1 MVTARSEGGHR
12 ELGPLRAES
21 PYEPEGLAGTVS
33 DMRREL
39 AITGA
44 AVCLWAA
51 RRYYR
56 NWGATKEESRE
67 VLLGD
72 GYLHDPVA
80 QTTAAEWIDAPLD
93 TVWDELTRRVCGGAP
108 RVGDA
113 VRVSLLPALH
123 RFGTIGMTVIDV
135 DAGRAMVLRTTRA
148 GFPVDATCVWLV
160 DTRWQDRTRLLMR
173 LRIALRHPGDFL
185 VAEASDPLLA
195 SLTRR
200 ALVAIRRSAEHGR
213 LDAKAEWASKSA

>member
-1 MVTARSEGGHR
+1 LVAAKHVGSKAPMDR
-12 ELGPLRAES
+12 EVS
-21 PYEPEGLAGTVS
+21 PGTVNG
-33 DMRREL
+33 MRREL
-39 AITGA
+39 AITA
-44 AVCLWAA
+44 AVVGLWAA

-56 NWGATKEESRE
+56 NWGATKDESRE

-72 GYLHDPVA
+72 GHLHDPVA

-93 TVWDELTRRVCGGAP
+93 VVWDELTRRVCGGAP

-113 VRVSLLPALH
+113 VRVSLLPVLH
-123 RFGTIGMTVIDV
+123 RFGTVGMTVIDV

-148 GFPVDATCVWLV
+148 GLPVDATCVWLL
-160 DTRWQDRTRLLMR
+160 DSRWQDRTRLLMR

-195 SLTRR
+195 ALTRR
-200 ALVAIRRSAEHGR
+200 ALTAIRRSAEHGR
-213 LDAKAEWASKSA
+213 FDASAESASRSA